1 MAAAVA
7 TRSGSSSGGGMVD
20 KHGMDAGKYVRL
32 VIMC

>member
-7 TRSGSSSGGGMVD
+7 TRSGSSSGGMED
-20 KHGMDAGKYVRL
+20 RHGMDAGKYVRL